1 MPAVTS
7 TTVEEQNE
15 ADQKMWSAL
24 KRYIIRERQRKK
36 EEYEAE
42 VEEERLRKERE
53 ARERQDVMTLEET
66 KEQIE
71 QLEQKLKQL
80 EKEKQQLFMQLKKVL
95 NEDEIRKRQ
104 QQKET
109 NEMQSMKM
117 QTMGGNIQIPMFP
130 MPTSTGQGEPPPT
143 QGRPPPLTSHMM
155 TKHKHSNHMLFPQQP
170 TIVRG
175 PIQSGVKRPR
185 SPSPTY
191 ALYAHRL
198 HQPPMK
204 HQQVYSDHKV
214 EDGRMGRQMARAVLW
229 NKPSQYGSN
238 VGGSSVSSTAYYA
251 MPSSGVVGVVGE
263 RPPPLLYAHHAHTP
277 HTPHTPHHANLMY
290 APAPQPP
297 QLYLDMLKNRDGQQH
312 QEQKKEAQPQVLI
325 GLSEA
330 HHPSVSSGV
339 AYAQPPVSR
348 HLSIHPPPQHN
359 NMQNKIERSGFPTRK
374 IYGQTGQ
381 YYPRIPSAAV
391 EQRAEQHISEPA
403 SLLASNNPSAGRQAA
418 ALAAAARPCPRPP
431 RVHHMK
437 HILLRALM
445 HELLKK

>member
-1 MPAVTS
+1 MPAVTA
-7 TTVEEQNE
+7 TTAEEQNE

-71 QLEQKLKQL
+71 QLEQKVKHL
-80 EKEKQQLFMQLKKVL
+80 EKEKQQLFMQLKKLL

-104 QQKET
+104 QQKE
-109 NEMQSMKM
+109 NNDFSSEMQSMKM
-117 QTMGGNIQIPMFP
+117 QSMSNIQIPMFP
-130 MPTSTGQGEPPPT
+130 MQSSTGQGEPPPS

-155 TKHKHSNHMLFPQQP
+155 SKHKHSNHMLFPQQQ

-238 VGGSSVSSTAYYA
+238 VGGQSSTAYYT
-251 MPSSGVVGVVGE
+251 MPTSGVVGVVGE

-290 APAPQPP
+290 APAPQP

-312 QEQKKEAQPQVLI
+312 QDQKKDAQPQVLI

-339 AYAQPPVSR
+339 GYAQPPVSR
-348 HLSIHPPPQHN
+348 HLSIHPPQHN
-359 NMQNKIERSGFPTRK
+359 NMQTAKPGSITQG
-374 IYGQTGQ
+374 
-381 YYPRIPSAAV
+381 YPV
-391 EQRAEQHISEPA
+391 QQ
-403 SLLASNNPSAGRQAA
+403 SNNVQNPNIYPNRH
-418 ALAAAARPCPRPP
+418 RY
-431 RVHHMK
+431 
-437 HILLRALM
+437 
-445 HELLKK
+445 

>member
-7 TTVEEQNE
+7 TTAEEQNDQE
-15 ADQKMWSAL
+15 QKMWNAL
-24 KRYIIRERQRKK
+24 KRHIIRERQRKK

-109 NEMQSMKM
+109 NEMQPMKM
-117 QTMGGNIQIPMFP
+117 QMSNMQMPMMPMGM
-130 MPTSTGQGEPPPT
+130 SGQPEPPPAP
-143 QGRPPPLTSHMM
+143 GRPPPLTSHMLN
-155 TKHKHSNHMLFPQQP
+155 KQ

-175 PIQSGVKRPR
+175 PIQTGVKRTR

-198 HQPPMK
+198 HQPMK

-214 EDGRMGRQMARAVLW
+214 EDGRRGPQMARAVLW
-229 NKPSQYGSN
+229 NKPSQYASN
-238 VGGSSVSSTAYYA
+238 VGGQSVSSAAYYA
-251 MPSSGVVGVVGE
+251 MPTSGVVGVVGE

-312 QEQKKEAQPQVLI
+312 QEPKKEQPQVLI

-330 HHPSVSSGV
+330 HHPAVSSGV
-339 AYAQPPVSR
+339 VYATPPPVSR
-348 HLSIHPPPQHN
+348 HIAIHTQHTTIQQSKPGSITQGYPVQQSNPNVQN
-359 NMQNKIERSGFPTRK
+359 QNM
-374 IYGQTGQ
+374 
-381 YYPRIPSAAV
+381 YPNRH
-391 EQRAEQHISEPA
+391 RY
-403 SLLASNNPSAGRQAA
+403 
-418 ALAAAARPCPRPP
+418 
-431 RVHHMK
+431 
-437 HILLRALM
+437 
-445 HELLKK
+445 

>member
-7 TTVEEQNE
+7 TTAEDQND

-24 KRYIIRERQRKK
+24 KRHIIRERQRKK

-109 NEMQSMKM
+109 NEMPLKM
-117 QTMGGNIQIPMFP
+117 AMGNLQMPMFS
-130 MPTSTGQGEPPPT
+130 MPPSTGQGELPPA
-143 QGRPPPLTSHMM
+143 QGRPPPLTSHLLN
-155 TKHKHSNHMLFPQQP
+155 KQ

-175 PIQSGVKRPR
+175 PIQSGVKRQR

-191 ALYAHRL
+191 TLYAHRL
-198 HQPPMK
+198 QPQMK
-204 HQQVYSDHKV
+204 HQSVYSDHKV
-214 EDGRMGRQMARAVLW
+214 EDGRMSQRHLTRAVLW
-229 NKPSQYGSN
+229 NKPSPYAS
-238 VGGSSVSSTAYYA
+238 GGPSVSPQAFYT
-251 MPSSGVVGVVGE
+251 MPTSGVVVE

-277 HTPHTPHHANLMY
+277 HTPHTPHHTNLMY
-290 APAPQPP
+290 APAPQPT
-297 QLYLDMLKNRDGQQH
+297 QQYFDMMKNRDGPQH
-312 QEQKKEAQPQVLI
+312 QDSKKDSQPQVLI

-348 HLSIHPPPQHN
+348 HLAIHPSSQHN
-359 NMQNKIERSGFPTRK
+359 NMQTAKPGSITQGYPVQQSNSNVQNPN
-374 IYGQTGQ
+374 IYPNRHR
-381 YYPRIPSAAV
+381 Y
-391 EQRAEQHISEPA
+391 
-403 SLLASNNPSAGRQAA
+403 
-418 ALAAAARPCPRPP
+418 
-431 RVHHMK
+431 
-437 HILLRALM
+437 
-445 HELLKK
+445 

>member
-7 TTVEEQNE
+7 TTEEEQNDG
-15 ADQKMWSAL
+15 DQKMWNAL

-109 NEMQSMKM
+109 NEMQPMKM
-117 QTMGGNIQIPMFP
+117 PMGNIQIPMFP
-130 MPTSTGQGEPPPT
+130 MQTSTGQGEPPPA
-143 QGRPPPLTSHMM
+143 QGRPPPLSSHIMN
-155 TKHKHSNHMLFPQQP
+155 KQ

-175 PIQSGVKRPR
+175 PIQAGVKRPR

-191 ALYAHRL
+191 ALYTHRL
-198 HQPPMK
+198 QPQNMK
-204 HQQVYSDHKV
+204 HQPVYSDHKV

-229 NKPSQYGSN
+229 NKPSQYGSS
-238 VGGSSVSSTAYYA
+238 VGGQSVSSGAYYA
-251 MPSSGVVGVVGE
+251 MPSSGVSGVSGVGGVVGVVGE
-263 RPPPLLYAHHAHTP
+263 RPPPLLYPHHAHTP
-277 HTPHTPHHANLMY
+277 HTPHTPHHAGLMY
-290 APAPQPP
+290 APAPQ
-297 QLYLDMLKNRDGQQH
+297 QQHMYLDLLKNRDGQH
-312 QEQKKEAQPQVLI
+312 QDSPKDKQPPQVLI

-330 HHPSVSSGV
+330 HHPSVSVSGV
-339 AYAQPPVSR
+339 AYAQPPPVSR
-348 HLSIHPPPQHN
+348 HIAIHPPQHST
-359 NMQNKIERSGFPTRK
+359 MQNTKPGSITQGYPVQQANPNVQNPN
-374 IYGQTGQ
+374 IYPNRHR
-381 YYPRIPSAAV
+381 Y
-391 EQRAEQHISEPA
+391 
-403 SLLASNNPSAGRQAA
+403 
-418 ALAAAARPCPRPP
+418 
-431 RVHHMK
+431 
-437 HILLRALM
+437 
-445 HELLKK
+445 

>member
-7 TTVEEQNE
+7 TTAEDQNDG
-15 ADQKMWSAL
+15 DQKMWSAL

-80 EKEKQQLFMQLKKVL
+80 EKEKQQLFMQLKRVL

-109 NEMQSMKM
+109 NDMQSMKM
-117 QTMGGNIQIPMFP
+117 PMGNIQIPMFSV
-130 MPTSTGQGEPPPT
+130 PTSMGQGEPPQS
-143 QGRPPPLTSHMM
+143 QGRAPPLTTHIMN
-155 TKHKHSNHMLFPQQP
+155 KNKHSNYMLFPQQQSL
-170 TIVRG
+170 VRG
-175 PIQSGVKRPR
+175 PIQSNVKRTR

-204 HQQVYSDHKV
+204 HQAVYSDHKV

-229 NKPSQYGSN
+229 TKSPQYASN
-238 VGGSSVSSTAYYA
+238 VSGSGVSSGYYA
-251 MPSSGVVGVVGE
+251 MPTSGVVGVVAE
-263 RPPPLLYAHHAHTP
+263 RPPPLLYAHHGHTPHAHTP
-277 HTPHTPHHANLMY
+277 HTPHTPHQSHQPHQPHQPHHTNLMY
-290 APAPQPP
+290 APAQP

-312 QEQKKEAQPQVLI
+312 SEPKKEAQPQVLI
-325 GLSEA
+325 GLSEG

-339 AYAQPPVSR
+339 SYAQPPPAAR
-348 HLSIHPPPQHN
+348 HLAIHPPAPQHA
-359 NMQNKIERSGFPTRK
+359 NMQTAKPGSITQGYPVQQSNPNVQNPN
-374 IYGQTGQ
+374 IYPNRHR
-381 YYPRIPSAAV
+381 Y
-391 EQRAEQHISEPA
+391 
-403 SLLASNNPSAGRQAA
+403 
-418 ALAAAARPCPRPP
+418 
-431 RVHHMK
+431 
-437 HILLRALM
+437 
-445 HELLKK
+445 

>member
-7 TTVEEQNE
+7 TSVEEQNE

-109 NEMQSMKM
+109 NDFSSEMQSMKM
-117 QTMGGNIQIPMFP
+117 QPMSNIQIPMFP
-130 MPTSTGQGEPPPT
+130 MPTSTGQEQQQN
-143 QGRPPPLTSHMM
+143 QGRPPPMSSHMM
-155 TKHKHSNHMLFPQQP
+155 TKHKHSNHMLFPQQQ

-175 PIQSGVKRPR
+175 PIQGGVKRPR

-214 EDGRMGRQMARAVLW
+214 DQDGRMNRQMARAVLW
-229 NKPSQYGSN
+229 NKPAQYGSN
-238 VGGSSVSSTAYYA
+238 VGGQSVSSTAYYA
-251 MPSSGVVGVVGE
+251 MPTSGVVGVVGE
-263 RPPPLLYAHHAHTP
+263 RPPPLLYTHHAHTP

-359 NMQNKIERSGFPTRK
+359 NMQTAKPGSITQGYPVQQSSNVQNPN
-374 IYGQTGQ
+374 IYPNRHR
-381 YYPRIPSAAV
+381 Y
-391 EQRAEQHISEPA
+391 
-403 SLLASNNPSAGRQAA
+403 
-418 ALAAAARPCPRPP
+418 
-431 RVHHMK
+431 
-437 HILLRALM
+437 
-445 HELLKK
+445 

>member
-1 MPAVTS
+1 MPAVVTS
-7 TTVEEQNE
+7 TMAEDDQNDG
-15 ADQKMWSAL
+15 DQKMWNAL
-24 KRYIIRERQRKK
+24 KRYIIRERQKKK

-95 NEDEIRKRQ
+95 NEDETRKRQ

-117 QTMGGNIQIPMFP
+117 PMGNIQVPMFS
-130 MPTSTGQGEPPPT
+130 MQTSGGQGEPPPT
-143 QGRPPPLTSHMM
+143 QGRPPPLTSHMLN
-155 TKHKHSNHMLFPQQP
+155 KQ

-175 PIQSGVKRPR
+175 PIQVGVKRTR

-191 ALYAHRL
+191 SMPPYSHRM
-198 HQPPMK
+198 QPQNMK
-204 HQQVYSDHKV
+204 HQNIYSDHKV

-229 NKPSQYGSN
+229 NKPSQYGS
-238 VGGSSVSSTAYYA
+238 SVSGSPVSSGYYA
-251 MPSSGVVGVVGE
+251 MPTSGVVGVVGE
-263 RPPPLLYAHHAHTP
+263 RPPPLIYPHHGHTP

-297 QLYLDMLKNRDGQQH
+297 HLYLDMLKNRDGQQH
-312 QEQKKEAQPQVLI
+312 QEPKKDPQPPQVLI

-330 HHPSVSSGV
+330 HHPTVSSGV
-339 AYAQPPVSR
+339 VYAQPPVSR
-348 HLSIHPPPQHN
+348 HLSIHPSQHN
-359 NMQNKIERSGFPTRK
+359 TQQNTKPGSITQGYPVQQANPNVQSNM
-374 IYGQTGQ
+374 
-381 YYPRIPSAAV
+381 YPNRH
-391 EQRAEQHISEPA
+391 RY
-403 SLLASNNPSAGRQAA
+403 
-418 ALAAAARPCPRPP
+418 
-431 RVHHMK
+431 
-437 HILLRALM
+437 
-445 HELLKK
+445 

>member
-1 MPAVTS
+1 MPVVTS
-7 TTVEEQNE
+7 ITPEEQNE
-15 ADQKMWSAL
+15 ADQKMWNAL

-71 QLEQKLKQL
+71 QLDQKLKQL

-109 NEMQSMKM
+109 NEMQTMKM
-117 QTMGGNIQIPMFP
+117 PMGNIQMPMFP
-130 MPTSTGQGEPPPT
+130 MPTSTGQGEPPAS
-143 QGRPPPLTSHMM
+143 QGRPPPLTSHLMP
-155 TKHKHSNHMLFPQQP
+155 KHKHSNMLFPQQQ

-185 SPSPTY
+185 SPSPNY
-191 ALYAHRL
+191 GLYTHRM

-204 HQQVYSDHKV
+204 HQPVYSDHKV

-229 NKPSQYGSN
+229 NKSSQYGSN
-238 VGGSSVSSTAYYA
+238 VGGQQVTSTYYA
-251 MPSSGVVGVVGE
+251 MQTPGVVGVVAE

-277 HTPHTPHHANLMY
+277 HTPHTPHHPNLMY

-297 QLYLDMLKNRDGQQH
+297 HVYLDMLKRDGQQH
-312 QEQKKEAQPQVLI
+312 QEQKKEAPPQVLI

-330 HHPSVSSGV
+330 HHPSVSS

-348 HLSIHPPPQHN
+348 HLAIHPSPQHN
-359 NMQNKIERSGFPTRK
+359 NMQTAKPGSITQG
-374 IYGQTGQ
+374 
-381 YYPRIPSAAV
+381 YPV
-391 EQRAEQHISEPA
+391 QQ
-403 SLLASNNPSAGRQAA
+403 SNNVQNNIYPSRH
-418 ALAAAARPCPRPP
+418 RY
-431 RVHHMK
+431 
-437 HILLRALM
+437 
-445 HELLKK
+445 

>member
-7 TTVEEQNE
+7 TTVEEQND
-15 ADQKMWSAL
+15 ADQKMWNAL

-66 KEQIE
+66 KEQID

-104 QQKET
+104 QQKES
-109 NEMQSMKM
+109 NDMPPMKIPM
-117 QTMGGNIQIPMFP
+117 GNIQIPMFP
-130 MPTSTGQGEPPPT
+130 MSSSTGQGEPPPS
-143 QGRPPPLTSHMM
+143 QGRPPAMSSHILN
-155 TKHKHSNHMLFPQQP
+155 KNKHSNYMLFPQQQ

-191 ALYAHRL
+191 ALYTQRIHP
-198 HQPPMK
+198 PPMK
-204 HQQVYSDHKV
+204 HQPVYSDHKV

-229 NKPSQYGSN
+229 NKPSQYASN
-238 VGGSSVSSTAYYA
+238 VGGSPVSSGSYYA
-251 MPSSGVVGVVGE
+251 MPTSGVVGVVGE
-263 RPPPLLYAHHAHTP
+263 RPPTLLYPHHAHTP
-277 HTPHTPHHANLMY
+277 HTPHTPHHTNLMY
-290 APAPQPP
+290 APAPQP
-297 QLYLDMLKNRDGQQH
+297 QLYIDILKNREGPQH
-312 QEQKKEAQPQVLI
+312 QEPKKEAQPPQVLI

-339 AYAQPPVSR
+339 VYAQPPVSR
-348 HLSIHPPPQHN
+348 HIAIHPPPQHN
-359 NMQNKIERSGFPTRK
+359 NMQTAKPGSITQG
-374 IYGQTGQ
+374 
-381 YYPRIPSAAV
+381 YPV
-391 EQRAEQHISEPA
+391 QQ
-403 SLLASNNPSAGRQAA
+403 SNPNVQNPNLYPNRH
-418 ALAAAARPCPRPP
+418 RY
-431 RVHHMK
+431 
-437 HILLRALM
+437 
-445 HELLKK
+445 

>member
-7 TTVEEQNE
+7 TTAEEQND
-15 ADQKMWSAL
+15 ADQKMWNAL

-109 NEMQSMKM
+109 NEMQPMKM
-117 QTMGGNIQIPMFP
+117 PMGNIQIPMFP
-130 MPTSTGQGEPPPT
+130 MQTSTGQGEPPPS
-143 QGRPPPLTSHMM
+143 QGRPPPLTSHILN
-155 TKHKHSNHMLFPQQP
+155 KQ

-175 PIQSGVKRPR
+175 PIQVGVKRPR

-191 ALYAHRL
+191 PMYTHRL
-198 HQPPMK
+198 QPQNMK
-204 HQQVYSDHKV
+204 HQSVYSDHKV

-229 NKPSQYGSN
+229 NKPSQYGSSA
-238 VGGSSVSSTAYYA
+238 GGSSVSSAAYYA
-251 MPSSGVVGVVGE
+251 MPTSGVVGVVGE
-263 RPPPLLYAHHAHTP
+263 RPPPLLYPHHAHTP
-277 HTPHTPHHANLMY
+277 HTPHTPHHGNLMY

-312 QEQKKEAQPQVLI
+312 QEQKKDSQPQVLI

-330 HHPSVSSGV
+330 HHPAVSSGMV
-339 AYAQPPVSR
+339 YQTPVSR
-348 HLSIHPPPQHN
+348 HLAIHPPQHN
-359 NMQNKIERSGFPTRK
+359 TMQNTKPGSITQG
-374 IYGQTGQ
+374 
-381 YYPRIPSAAV
+381 YPV
-391 EQRAEQHISEPA
+391 QQ
-403 SLLASNNPSAGRQAA
+403 SNPNVQNPNLYPNRH
-418 ALAAAARPCPRPP
+418 RY
-431 RVHHMK
+431 
-437 HILLRALM
+437 
-445 HELLKK
+445 

>member
-1 MPAVTS
+1 MPAVTA
-7 TTVEEQNE
+7 TAEEQNE
-15 ADQKMWSAL
+15 ENQKMWSAL

-66 KEQIE
+66 KEQID
-71 QLEQKLKQL
+71 QLELKLKQL

-109 NEMQSMKM
+109 NDFYSEMQPMKM
-117 QTMGGNIQIPMFP
+117 PMGNISIPMFP
-130 MPTSTGQGEPPPT
+130 MSSSTGQSEPPQS
-143 QGRPPPLTSHMM
+143 QGRPPPLTSHLMP
-155 TKHKHSNHMLFPQQP
+155 KHKHSNLFPQQQ

-175 PIQSGVKRPR
+175 PIQSGVKRQR
-185 SPSPTY
+185 SPSPNY
-191 ALYAHRL
+191 AIYSAHRL
-198 HQPPMK
+198 HQQPMK
-204 HQQVYSDHKV
+204 HQNVYSDHKV

-238 VGGSSVSSTAYYA
+238 VQQHGGQQYYA
-251 MPSSGVVGVVGE
+251 MPTSGVVGVVGE

-297 QLYLDMLKNRDGQQH
+297 HVYLDMLKRDGQQH
-312 QEQKKEAQPQVLI
+312 QEQKKDAQVLI

-339 AYAQPPVSR
+339 GYAQPPVSR
-348 HLSIHPPPQHN
+348 HLAIHPQQHN
-359 NMQNKIERSGFPTRK
+359 NMQTSKPGSITQG
-374 IYGQTGQ
+374 
-381 YYPRIPSAAV
+381 YPV
-391 EQRAEQHISEPA
+391 QQ
-403 SLLASNNPSAGRQAA
+403 SNNVQNNIYPNRH
-418 ALAAAARPCPRPP
+418 RY
-431 RVHHMK
+431 
-437 HILLRALM
+437 
-445 HELLKK
+445 

>member
-1 MPAVTS
+1 MPAVTAS
-7 TTVEEQNE
+7 AAEDPNE
-15 ADQKMWSAL
+15 SEQKMWSAL

-66 KEQIE
+66 KEQID
-71 QLEQKLKQL
+71 QLEQKLKTL

-109 NEMQSMKM
+109 NEMQPMKM
-117 QTMGGNIQIPMFP
+117 PMGNIQIPMFP
-130 MPTSTGQGEPPPT
+130 MPTSTGQGEPPPN
-143 QGRPPPLTSHMM
+143 QGRPPPLTSHLMP
-155 TKHKHSNHMLFPQQP
+155 KHKNSNMLFAQQQA
-170 TIVRG
+170 IVRG
-175 PIQSGVKRPR
+175 PIQSGMKRPLSS
-185 SPSPTY
+185 SPNY
-191 ALYAHRL
+191 APIYAHRL

-204 HQQVYSDHKV
+204 HQPVYSDHKV

-238 VGGSSVSSTAYYA
+238 VGGQQVTSTYYA
-251 MPSSGVVGVVGE
+251 MQSSDVVGVVGE

-290 APAPQPP
+290 APASQPSHV
-297 QLYLDMLKNRDGQQH
+297 YLDMLKREPQQH
-312 QEQKKEAQPQVLI
+312 QEPKKEAQPQVLI

-339 AYAQPPVSR
+339 AYAQPAVSR
-348 HLSIHPPPQHN
+348 HLSILPQQQLN
-359 NMQNKIERSGFPTRK
+359 NMQTAKPGSITQG
-374 IYGQTGQ
+374 
-381 YYPRIPSAAV
+381 YPVQP
-391 EQRAEQHISEPA
+391 
-403 SLLASNNPSAGRQAA
+403 SNNVQNNMYPSR
-418 ALAAAARPCPRPP
+418 RY
-431 RVHHMK
+431 
-437 HILLRALM
+437 
-445 HELLKK
+445 